1 MHGRCWAAVGGALI
15 VLALAAPR
23 RPTSRLKATQ
33 GLSEF
38 SLDFRGLNVT
48 AVTIDG
54 VAATFTRDGPND
66 KLIVTP
72 AAGIDNGRTFHTV
85 IAYNGVPEQVLDP
98 DDSFEGWLRTTSSGA
113 FVVNE
118 PMGAMSF
125 YPNNNHPRDKATY
138 DFHLTAPTA
147 YSTAGNGELASRVRV

>member
-1 MHGRCWAAVGGALI
+1 LPRPDGRHHAEGD
-15 VLALAAPR
+15 P
-23 RPTSRLKATQ
+23 

-38 SLDFRGLNVT
+38 SLDLRGLNVT

-54 VAATFTRDGPND
+54 VAATFTRDVPND

-72 AAGIDNGRTFHTV
+72 AVGIDNGRTFHTV

-98 DDSFEGWLRTTSSGA
+98 DDSFEGWLRTMTSPGA